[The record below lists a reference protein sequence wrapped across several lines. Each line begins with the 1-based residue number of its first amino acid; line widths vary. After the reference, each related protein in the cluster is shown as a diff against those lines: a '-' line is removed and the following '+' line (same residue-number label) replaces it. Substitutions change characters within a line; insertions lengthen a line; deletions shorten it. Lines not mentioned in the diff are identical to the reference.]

1 MSALV
6 GMLHLKCDALV
17 LLCMVQVICTWYV
30 LYNLKKKIE
39 LKTHYEFIVISG
51 GLGTCNDIVGYQVSA
66 EK

>member
-1 MSALV
+1 M
-6 GMLHLKCDALV
+6 
-17 LLCMVQVICTWYV
+17 CTWYV